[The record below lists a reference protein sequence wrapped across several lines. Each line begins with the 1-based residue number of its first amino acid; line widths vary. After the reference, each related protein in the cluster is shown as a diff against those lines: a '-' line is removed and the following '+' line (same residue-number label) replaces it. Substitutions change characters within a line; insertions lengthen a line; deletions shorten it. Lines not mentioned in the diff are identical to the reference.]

1 MAMKKSEKGIGLI
14 EIIIAMLIFGIG
26 ISAAIRTL
34 PVSNKAASRARNL
47 TMATNLAQEKIEEL
61 MSIPYAS
68 ADLSAGGHV
77 DPDNPLDRIF
87 TRTWN
92 VTDNTPLTDMK
103 QIDVTVSYDTDNPD
117 NAVTL
122 TTYITSRR

>member
-1 MAMKKSEKGIGLI
+1 MKKSEKGIGLI

-26 ISAAIRTL
+26 ISAAIRVL
-34 PVSNKAASRARNL
+34 PLSNRAVSRARNL
-47 TMATNLAQEKIEEL
+47 TKSTNLAQEKIEEL
-61 MSIPYAS
+61 MSIPFAS

-92 VTDNTPLTDMK
+92 VTDNVPVSEMK
-103 QIDVTVSYDTDNPD
+103 QIDVTVSYETDNPD
-117 NAVTL
+117 NSVTL

>member
-1 MAMKKSEKGIGLI
+1 MKKSERGIGLI

-34 PVSNKAASRARNL
+34 PLSNRAASRARNL
-47 TMATNLAQEKIEEL
+47 TKSTNLAQEKIEEL
-61 MSIPYAS
+61 MSIPFTS
-68 ADLSAGGHV
+68 ADLSMGGHV

-87 TRTWN
+87 TRAWN
-92 VTDNTPLTDMK
+92 VTDNVPVSDMK
-103 QIDVTVSYDTDNPD
+103 RIDVTVSYDTDNPD
-117 NAVTL
+117 NSVTL

>member
-1 MAMKKSEKGIGLI
+1 MKKSEKGIGLI

-26 ISAAIRTL
+26 ISAAIRML
-34 PVSNKAASRARNL
+34 PLSNRAASRARNL
-47 TMATNLAQEKIEEL
+47 TKSTNLAQEKIEEL
-61 MSIPYAS
+61 MSIPF
-68 ADLSAGGHV
+68 ADAELSAGGHV

-92 VTDNTPLTDMK
+92 VTDNVPVSEMK

-117 NAVTL
+117 NSVTL

>member
-1 MAMKKSEKGIGLI
+1 MKKSEKGIGLI

-34 PVSNKAASRARNL
+34 PLSNKASSRARNL
-47 TMATNLAQEKIEEL
+47 TKSTNLAQEKIEEL
-61 MSIPYAS
+61 MSIPYTS

-77 DPDNPLDRIF
+77 DPDNPLERIF

-92 VTDNTPLTDMK
+92 VTDNTPLSDMK

>member
-1 MAMKKSEKGIGLI
+1 MI

-34 PVSNKAASRARNL
+34 PLSNRAASRARNL
-47 TMATNLAQEKIEEL
+47 TKPTNLAQEKIEEL
-61 MSIPYAS
+61 MSIPFTS
-68 ADLSAGGHV
+68 ADLSMGGHV

-87 TRTWN
+87 TRAWN
-92 VTDNTPLTDMK
+92 VTDNVPVSDMK
-103 QIDVTVSYDTDNPD
+103 KIDVTVSYDTDNPD
-117 NAVTL
+117 NSVTL